1 MNEYQDLEA
10 IRAPA
15 LFLGSIAFLMAV
27 QIICSRIRIPRVN
40 ELRIRKPRMNGH
52 HLDLWLTHDRRMV
65 NLTLW
70 LSGDAK
76 RTLYDPLAQKLLF
89 DAILALEVYVVVS
102 GDEGHGFLLTSLYS
116 YLDEEVM
123 NRPLPTR

>member
-10 IRAPA
+10 LRAPA
-15 LFLGSIAFLMAV
+15 LFLGSIVFLMAV
-27 QIICSRIRIPRVN
+27 QIVFSKIRVPHVR
-40 ELRIRKPRMNGH
+40 EFTMKKPHLNGH

-65 NLTLW
+65 SLTLW

-89 DAILALEVYVVVS
+89 DAILALEVYVVAS
-102 GDEGHGFLLTSLYS
+102 GDEEHGFLLTSLYG